1 MPINCLDDIKHAFY
15 INLEHR
21 TDRKIHVEEQ
31 LKNIGIHATR
41 FNAIKMENGAI
52 GCCMSHLKLLEM
64 AKLNKL
70 DHILILEDDIMFLD
84 PILFKNQFNKFMEIH
99 GNNWDVIL
107 LAGNNMPPYEN
118 IDETCI
124 KVSRC
129 QTTTGYL
136 VNGHFI
142 NPLLTQFVSLYIG
155 IPEKHLSPV
164 IPLIYIGFFTYNF
177 LFIADFKNKNSKF
190 ETIWKTIILTSIP
203 LSLITGSYALL
214 IATQKLNLPLWL
226 KISA

>member
-1 MPINCLDDIKHAFY
+1 MSEKSNS
-15 INLEHR
+15 E
-21 TDRKIHVEEQ
+21 
-31 LKNIGIHATR
+31 IG
-41 FNAIKMENGAI
+41 
-52 GCCMSHLKLLEM
+52 KLSKPLSYW
-64 AKLNKL
+64 AW
-70 DHILILEDDIMFLD
+70 
-84 PILFKNQFNKFMEIH
+84 LFCA
-99 GNNWDVIL
+99 L
-107 LAGNNMPPYEN
+107 LVG
-118 IDETCI
+118 
-124 KVSRC
+124 
-129 QTTTGYL
+129 
-136 VNGHFI
+136 FI